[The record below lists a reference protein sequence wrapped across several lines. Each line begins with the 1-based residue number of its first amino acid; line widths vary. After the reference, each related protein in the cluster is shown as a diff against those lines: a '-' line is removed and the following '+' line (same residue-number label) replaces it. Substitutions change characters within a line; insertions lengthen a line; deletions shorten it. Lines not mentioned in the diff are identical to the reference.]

1 MQPTNDTIVD
11 IFNLYVDKHKNQI
24 QDALVT
30 LPISSVVSSD
40 DTFNVMQRTKEY
52 NCKTKQTKQSNSI
65 SENCLHTI
73 MGANGHIVQ
82 QSRLIG
88 ETNAAKLGDFTHLKD
103 RLQEQNTKIHFWTV
117 DNCCHSKN
125 FINQQMGP
133 DVKVFQD
140 IKHLIN
146 RFIEQTCRTS
156 SLYSDFS
163 VELHHCF
170 TNNNI
175 TVLSRDNVTKKEIR
189 ERLLEGKQ
197 IWKNICD
204 VVARYKQMD
213 KQSGGGTTTN
223 SLFGSKFDD
232 TMAAQEYHVLNCIGD
247 PLINDKHY
255 LEMEDGNFVL
265 LRGTNRNESYHRRIN
280 HLFPD
285 KCAKTLSDSLRI
297 AHTFHWNFN
306 RYYSGEELCFD
317 KMDYRSISGISTLD
331 HCNVL

>member
-1 MQPTNDTIVD
+1 M
-11 IFNLYVDKHKNQI
+11 
-24 QDALVT
+24 
-30 LPISSVVSSD
+30 
-40 DTFNVMQRTKEY
+40 
-52 NCKTKQTKQSNSI
+52 
-65 SENCLHTI
+65 
-73 MGANGHIVQ
+73 
-82 QSRLIG
+82 
-88 ETNAAKLGDFTHLKD
+88 
-103 RLQEQNTKIHFWTV
+103 
-117 DNCCHSKN
+117 
-125 FINQQMGP
+125 
-133 DVKVFQD
+133 
-140 IKHLIN
+140 
-146 RFIEQTCRTS
+146 
-156 SLYSDFS
+156 
-163 VELHHCF
+163 
-170 TNNNI
+170 
-175 TVLSRDNVTKKEIR
+175 LSRDNVTKKEIPG
-189 ERLLEGKQ
+189 RLLEGNQ

-331 HCNVL
+331 HCNVLQNHVTTSGPFMNKSKVTFSNSNSNDMLSSRKNYLKPMSFSKGSHKSSLRTKSSTHIHIHKPIHYKRIQLKLQQQHLPICYKVVLLKLFHFHKKEPDQKKQLLKLSPPLLVGKKMKLKY